1 MIKNLIYGIK
11 SSGNQAERGLHQT
24 AKLQADDYPREND
37 VIQHDVYADDCLSG
51 EDSEQKAF
59 EVTDNLL
66 LVLGRGGFTLKGITF
81 SGSEPPPNLSDDGES
96 VNVAGMRWFSKDDKI
111 SLNISELNFGKMSR
125 GKKPKDLKGVIPEKF
140 TKRNCVGK
148 VAEVFDILGKVTP
161 ITAMMKLD
169 LREVSKRKLDWDDGL
184 PNDLKAVRINNFEMI
199 QEIGQIRFNRAIVP
213 VDAIDPKIDTI
224 DTADASHF
232 LICSAIY
239 ARFKRKNG
247 EYSCQLVFSRSKIL
261 QEDITMPRAEMS
273 AAVLNAGTGFVVQ
286 RSFGNKF
293 NKCVKLTDSQIVLHW
308 ITNEKLS
315 LLPWVKNRV
324 IEINRLSDKGDWKYV
339 KGADMIADLG
349 TRKGAKIADIEEDSY
364 WINGFPWMKLREEEF
379 PLKTVEDLTLNKEER
394 TRHDKECSELKMP
407 MIWDHEI
414 YSANL
419 TSNTIDV
426 LSLATDLGERYN
438 FSNYVLDPNKFR
450 LRKVIRILA
459 IVIAFICKL
468 KKKLGKKLQISNSC
482 PIPSSFMFTHDK
494 YLVRGRVMVRRIQNL
509 SVEMVWS

>member
-1 MIKNLIYGIK
+1 MPY
-11 SSGNQAERGLHQT
+11 
-24 AKLQADDYPREND
+24 
-37 VIQHDVYADDCLSG
+37 
-51 EDSEQKAF
+51 
-59 EVTDNLL
+59 
-66 LVLGRGGFTLKGITF
+66 
-81 SGSEPPPNLSDDGES
+81 
-96 VNVAGMRWFSKDDKI
+96 
-111 SLNISELNFGKMSR
+111 
-125 GKKPKDLKGVIPEKF
+125 
-140 TKRNCVGK
+140 
-148 VAEVFDILGKVTP
+148 
-161 ITAMMKLD
+161 
-169 LREVSKRKLDWDDGL
+169 
-184 PNDLKAVRINNFEMI
+184 DLKAVWINNFEMI

-213 VDAIDPKIDTI
+213 VDAIDSKIDMI

-232 LICSAIY
+232 LICSDIY

-247 EYSCQLVFSRSKIL
+247 EYSCQLIFSRSKIL

-273 AAVLNAGTGFVVQ
+273 AAVLNARTGFVVQ
-286 RSFGNKF
+286 RSLGNKF

-315 LLPWVKNRV
+315 LLPWVKN
-324 IEINRLSDKGDWKYV
+324 V
-339 KGADMIADLG
+339 KSAGMIADLG
-349 TRKGAKIADIEEDSY
+349 TKQGAKIADIEEDSY

-394 TRHDKECSELKMP
+394 TQHDKEGSELKMP

-494 YLVRGRVMVRRIQNL
+494 YLVTEGKGNGQKDPKFKCRNGLVISLTDVDLERALTYYYRKATDEVKRFVNPKVYRNISREKDGILYYTARILPSQIFNEQLNL
-509 SVEMVWS
+509 SDVTLDLTSTHFCVPLKDSGSPFA